1 MRPRALPL
9 LLTVA
14 FVASACGLLP
24 ADLQH
29 ELLPSQT
36 QYKTAEAAY
45 SVLVERHVDKPTP
58 QQLIPGALDG
68 VTKYLTDA
76 KIDAAPTVDRP
87 VLTGS
92 VWSDFAKFAGS
103 AGRGATALPD
113 RRQDAHGAR
122 GGRRHGA
129 RDERVPHLLPQPRS
143 CEGLQPAAGAD
154 VGHRR
159 DDLPARARPADRGH
173 RGDRGHAG
181 RARRGEE
188 GRQDHP
194 RERRGRPTLTTEEVA
209 NKVKGP
215 EGTPVT
221 VTFLRGSSEVEFT
234 INRARFQTPL
244 TTSRMETRFDRLP
257 VRRGSSSRR
266 SRMSSPPRRAAS
278 RRRAPRPGSSTCA
291 TTRAASSRWRSTS
304 RASSSSAARS
314 SIRSAETG
322 SAPRWTPIPASSSD
336 SPSRSSC
343 SSTRTRL
350 PAARSSRPGYAPT
363 AWARSWVPRR
373 LAVWAPD
380 SHASCPD
387 GGLLLVTLTKMQD
400 AKTGVDLNGPG
411 KGVVPDRIVARPGR
425 PAATGGD
432 RLPARPRLALQAQR
446 DEPRDEHRHTNVLI
460 RREALP

>member
-103 AGRGATALPD
+103 LDAVAQRYPAADKTLMERAAVDGMARAMNECHTYYLNPD
-113 RRQDAHGAR
+113 RAKGFNQ
-122 GGRRHGA
+122 
-129 RDERVPHLLPQPRS
+129 
-143 CEGLQPAAGAD
+143 
-154 VGHRR
+154 
-159 DDLPARARPADRGH
+159 RPAPVSGIGVTIFQPEPGQPIEVIDVIAGTPAERAGVTK
-173 RGDRGHAG
+173 GDKIIRVN
-181 RARRGEE
+181 GEDV
-188 GRQDHP
+188 R
-194 RERRGRPTLTTEEVA
+194 TLTTEEVA

-221 VTFLRGSSEVEFT
+221 VTFLRGSSEVEYT

-244 TTSRMETRFDRLP
+244 TTSRMESESVGYLQARQLI
-257 VRRGSSSRR
+257 
-266 SRMSSPPRRAAS
+266 
-278 RRRAPRPGSSTCA
+278 STVADELA
-291 TTRAASSRWRSTS
+291 T
-304 RASSSSAARS
+304 AARS
-314 SIRSAETG
+314 LSAQG
-322 SAPRWTPIPASSSD
+322 A
-336 SPSRSSC
+336 
-343 SSTRTRL
+343 
-350 PAARSSRPGYAPT
+350 T
-363 AWARSWVPRR
+363 AWILDLRDDPGGE
-373 LAVWAPD
+373 LAVAVNV
-380 SHASCPD
+380 ASLFVQRGTLVYQVGRDGQRTAVDTNPSKFLGLTKPLVVLVNKNSASGSEIIAAGIRANGVGTVMGAQTAGCVGTGQPRELPD

-400 AKTGVDLNGPG
+400 AKTGADLNGPG
-411 KGVVPDRIVARPGR
+411 KGIVPDKIVAD
-425 PAATGGD
+425 PAD
-432 RLPARPRLALQAQR
+432 QQLQAAIAFLR
-446 DEPRDEHRHTNVLI
+446 GR
-460 RREALP
+460 A

>member
-103 AGRGATALPD
+103 LDAVVQRYPTADKTLMERAAVDGMARAMNECHTYYLNPD
-113 RRQDAHGAR
+113 RAKGFNQ
-122 GGRRHGA
+122 
-129 RDERVPHLLPQPRS
+129 
-143 CEGLQPAAGAD
+143 
-154 VGHRR
+154 
-159 DDLPARARPADRGH
+159 RPAPVSGIGVTIFQPEPGQPIEVIDVIAGTPAERAGVKK
-173 RGDRGHAG
+173 GDKIIRVN
-181 RARRGEE
+181 GEDV
-188 GRQDHP
+188 R
-194 RERRGRPTLTTEEVA
+194 TLTTEEVA

-221 VTFLRGSSEVEFT
+221 VTFLRGSSEVEYT

-244 TTSRMETRFDRLP
+244 TTSRMESESVGYLQARQLI
-257 VRRGSSSRR
+257 
-266 SRMSSPPRRAAS
+266 
-278 RRRAPRPGSSTCA
+278 STVADELA
-291 TTRAASSRWRSTS
+291 T
-304 RASSSSAARS
+304 AARS
-314 SIRSAETG
+314 LSAQG
-322 SAPRWTPIPASSSD
+322 A
-336 SPSRSSC
+336 
-343 SSTRTRL
+343 
-350 PAARSSRPGYAPT
+350 T
-363 AWARSWVPRR
+363 AWILDLRDDPGGE
-373 LAVWAPD
+373 LAVAVNVASLFVQRGTLVYQVGRDGQRTSVD
-380 SHASCPD
+380 SNPSKFLGLNKPLVVLVNKNSASGSEIIAAGIRANGVGTVMGAQTAGCVGTGQPRELPD

-400 AKTGVDLNGPG
+400 AKTGADLNGPG
-411 KGVVPDRIVARPGR
+411 KGVVPDKVVAD
-425 PAATGGD
+425 PAD
-432 RLPARPRLALQAQR
+432 QQLQAAIAFLR
-446 DEPRDEHRHTNVLI
+446 GR
-460 RREALP
+460 A

>member
-76 KIDAAPTVDRP
+76 KIDAAPAVDRP

-103 AGRGATALPD
+103 LDAVVQRYPTADKTLMERAAVDGMARAMNECHTYYLNPD
-113 RRQDAHGAR
+113 RAKGFNQ
-122 GGRRHGA
+122 
-129 RDERVPHLLPQPRS
+129 
-143 CEGLQPAAGAD
+143 
-154 VGHRR
+154 
-159 DDLPARARPADRGH
+159 RPAPVSGIGVTIFQPEPGQPIEVIDVIAGTPAERAGVKK
-173 RGDRGHAG
+173 GDKIIRVN
-181 RARRGEE
+181 GEDV
-188 GRQDHP
+188 R
-194 RERRGRPTLTTEEVA
+194 TLTTEEVA

-221 VTFLRGSSEVEFT
+221 VTFLRGSSEVEYT

-244 TTSRMETRFDRLP
+244 TTSRMESESVGYLQARQLI
-257 VRRGSSSRR
+257 
-266 SRMSSPPRRAAS
+266 
-278 RRRAPRPGSSTCA
+278 STVADELA
-291 TTRAASSRWRSTS
+291 T
-304 RASSSSAARS
+304 AARS
-314 SIRSAETG
+314 LSAQG
-322 SAPRWTPIPASSSD
+322 A
-336 SPSRSSC
+336 
-343 SSTRTRL
+343 
-350 PAARSSRPGYAPT
+350 T
-363 AWARSWVPRR
+363 AWILDLRDDPGGE
-373 LAVWAPD
+373 LAVAVNV
-380 SHASCPD
+380 ASLFVQRGTLVYQVGRDGQRTAVDTNPSKFLGLNKPLVVLVNKNSASGSEIIAAGIRANGVGTVMGAQTAGCVGTGQPRELPD

-400 AKTGVDLNGPG
+400 AKTGADLNGPG
-411 KGVVPDRIVARPGR
+411 KGVVPDKIVAD
-425 PAATGGD
+425 PAD
-432 RLPARPRLALQAQR
+432 QQLQAAIAFLR
-446 DEPRDEHRHTNVLI
+446 GR
-460 RREALP
+460 A

>member
-103 AGRGATALPD
+103 LDAVVQRYPIADRTLMERAAVDGMARAMNECHTYYLNPD
-113 RRQDAHGAR
+113 RAKGFNQ
-122 GGRRHGA
+122 
-129 RDERVPHLLPQPRS
+129 
-143 CEGLQPAAGAD
+143 
-154 VGHRR
+154 
-159 DDLPARARPADRGH
+159 RPAPVSGIGVTIFQPEPGQPIEVIDVIAGTPAERAGVKK
-173 RGDRGHAG
+173 GDKIIRVN
-181 RARRGEE
+181 GEDV
-188 GRQDHP
+188 R
-194 RERRGRPTLTTEEVA
+194 TLTTEEVA
-209 NKVKGP
+209 TKVKGP

-221 VTFLRGSSEVEFT
+221 VTFLRGSSEVEYT

-244 TTSRMETRFDRLP
+244 TTSRMETDSIGYLQARQLI
-257 VRRGSSSRR
+257 
-266 SRMSSPPRRAAS
+266 
-278 RRRAPRPGSSTCA
+278 STVADELA
-291 TTRAASSRWRSTS
+291 T
-304 RASSSSAARS
+304 AARS
-314 SIRSAETG
+314 LSAQG
-322 SAPRWTPIPASSSD
+322 A
-336 SPSRSSC
+336 
-343 SSTRTRL
+343 
-350 PAARSSRPGYAPT
+350 T
-363 AWARSWVPRR
+363 AWILDLRDDPGGE
-373 LAVWAPD
+373 LAVAVNV
-380 SHASCPD
+380 ASLFVQRGTLVYQVGRDGQRTAVDTNPSKFLGLTKPLVVLVNKNSASGSEIIAAGIRANGVGTVMGAQTAGCVGTGQPRELPD

-400 AKTGVDLNGPG
+400 AKTGADLNGPG
-411 KGVVPDRIVARPGR
+411 KGVVPDKIVAD
-425 PAATGGD
+425 PAD
-432 RLPARPRLALQAQR
+432 QQLQAAIAFLR
-446 DEPRDEHRHTNVLI
+446 GR
-460 RREALP
+460 A

>member
-68 VTKYLTDA
+68 VAKYLTDA

-103 AGRGATALPD
+103 LDAAVQRYPTADKTLMERAAVDGMARAMNECHTYYLNPD
-113 RRQDAHGAR
+113 RAKGFNQ
-122 GGRRHGA
+122 
-129 RDERVPHLLPQPRS
+129 
-143 CEGLQPAAGAD
+143 
-154 VGHRR
+154 
-159 DDLPARARPADRGH
+159 RPAPVSGIGVTIFQPEPGQPIEVIDVIAGTPAERAGVKK
-173 RGDRGHAG
+173 GDKIIRVN
-181 RARRGEE
+181 GE
-188 GRQDHP
+188 DVSA
-194 RERRGRPTLTTEEVA
+194 LTTEEVA

-221 VTFLRGSSEVEFT
+221 VTFLRGSSEVEYT

-244 TTSRMETRFDRLP
+244 TTSRMETESIGYLQARQLI
-257 VRRGSSSRR
+257 
-266 SRMSSPPRRAAS
+266 
-278 RRRAPRPGSSTCA
+278 STVADELA
-291 TTRAASSRWRSTS
+291 T
-304 RASSSSAARS
+304 AARS
-314 SIRSAETG
+314 LSAQG
-322 SAPRWTPIPASSSD
+322 A
-336 SPSRSSC
+336 
-343 SSTRTRL
+343 
-350 PAARSSRPGYAPT
+350 T
-363 AWARSWVPRR
+363 AWILDLRDDPGGE
-373 LAVWAPD
+373 LAVAVNV
-380 SHASCPD
+380 ASLFVQRGTLVYQVGRDGQRTAVDTNPSKFLGLTKPLVVLVNKNSASGSEIIAAGIRANGVGTVMGAQTAGCVGTGQPRELPD

-400 AKTGVDLNGPG
+400 AKTGADLNGPG
-411 KGVVPDRIVARPGR
+411 KGVVPDKIVAD
-425 PAATGGD
+425 PAD
-432 RLPARPRLALQAQR
+432 QQLQAAIAFLR
-446 DEPRDEHRHTNVLI
+446 GR
-460 RREALP
+460 A